1 MRVVHITL
9 SHYPIP
15 QQVYTSYARSHLYY
29 AFDLVS
35 LLVLVAL
42 VDTPDYAALT
52 WSTWLVVVCILVAPF
67 WFNPQTFQIER
78 CKDDFENW
86 ILWMTDVADNETRS
100 TWWVGVV
107 GSGGDGVGGGVLQE
121 GQQLSLFGHVCV
133 GI

>member
-1 MRVVHITL
+1 M
-9 SHYPIP
+9 
-15 QQVYTSYARSHLYY
+15 YTSYARSHLYY

-100 TWWVGVV
+100 TWWGWRSGERGG
-107 GSGGDGVGGGVLQE
+107 GSGPLQE
-121 GQQLSLFGHVCV
+121 GQWLSLSDDLCV
-133 GI
+133 LAPKT

>member
-1 MRVVHITL
+1 M
-9 SHYPIP
+9 
-15 QQVYTSYARSHLYY
+15 YTSYARSHLYY

-100 TWWVGVV
+100 TWWGWRSGERGGVV
-107 GSGGDGVGGGVLQE
+107 AGHCRRGSGCHCLMTC
-121 GQQLSLFGHVCV
+121 VCWRPKLDFQ
-133 GI
+133 